1 MFSKKRKYVRRHC
14 RQPQTWL
21 VDTATYCHRCIHV
34 LYPVIMYVN
43 VQDPKQQHT
52 YTEHIYVC
60 THTVLYITMCGSDAY
75 KTITLSHKAKTS
87 PGPVCVCVCVCVHI
101 HIHRTY
107 RYTHT
112 CSNGP
117 YICTVCIQVA
127 TIAHLPSLDDPGP
140 PRQGGL
146 PHASFKGGLFA
157 TEEGTIDPSILLG
170 ICGSS
175 VVRGEYHQGAA
186 VQAMCPQGIQY
197 HTNSIVQ
204 LTDSVTIAT
213 RGRCT

>member
-1 MFSKKRKYVRRHC
+1 MFSKKCKYVRRHC

-87 PGPVCVCVCVCVHI
+87 PGPVCVCVCVSTSTYIEHI
-101 HIHRTY
+101 DTHIRVAMVRTY
-107 RYTHT
+107 VRCVYRWRPLLT
-112 CSNGP
+112 CPALMTPGHHARVGSLMPPSKVVCLPQRKGP
-117 YICTVCIQVA
+117 LTPPFSLAYVA
-127 TIAHLPSLDDPGP
+127 APLSEENTTRVLLSRPCAL
-140 PRQGGL
+140 R
-146 PHASFKGGLFA
+146 AS
-157 TEEGTIDPSILLG
+157 SIT
-170 ICGSS
+170 
-175 VVRGEYHQGAA
+175 
-186 VQAMCPQGIQY
+186 P
-197 HTNSIVQ
+197 TP
-204 LTDSVTIAT
+204 
-213 RGRCT
+213 